1 MELTI
6 DEIKAQYPDQWVLIA
21 NPILKLPS
29 VNDLLA
35 NRLVKAIVLLA
46 SKDKRELGYRAKEV
60 VGGYEDTALLFTG
73 EVPKKR
79 LFLL

>member
-6 DEIKAQYPDQWVLIA
+6 DEIKAQYPDQWVLLA
-21 NPILKLPS
+21 NPILKLPI

-46 SKDKRELGYRAKEV
+46 SIDKRELAYRAKEV
-60 VGGYEDTALLFTG
+60 VADCEDTGLLYTG
-73 EVPKKR
+73 EVSKKR